1 MQRFARSFRGRR
13 LSASDVIGLFAMSCM
28 RLVTVGIL
36 RLKPVAKAL
45 ANDPDPTVADAA
57 RWAVT
62 QLGKT

>member
-1 MQRFARSFRGRR
+1 
-13 LSASDVIGLFAMSCM
+13 
-28 RLVTVGIL
+28 
-36 RLKPVAKAL
+36 LKPVAKAL